1 MADQNINCPKCGFT
15 IPLTEALS
23 NQIKEGVRRE
33 FEEKAR
39 ERELELKKKE
49 DEIIKKGRE
58 IEEEKK
64 ALDETVANKLGLE
77 RAKLTEEAQRKANQ
91 SVEMELKDLRD
102 ESAQKER
109 QISDFRRN
117 ELELRREKRELEE
130 QKKAQ
135 ELEIARKLDAERER
149 IRRETL
155 EIFTEEHRLKDSEK
169 DKKIADLL
177 RNLDDAKK
185 RAEQGSQQ
193 AQGEVLEL
201 EIEAL
206 LKAKFPVDLIEPVPK
221 GIRGAD
227 IIQKVFTKSGQP
239 CGSIVWE
246 SKRTKAWSDDWIA
259 KLKEDQR
266 EVKAEI
272 AVLVTEALPKG
283 VTGFTQIE
291 GVWVTGISLA
301 CSLAEALRAGL
312 IQEALTRLSA
322 TGKGE
327 KMEAV
332 YNYLSGP
339 EFRHKIEGIVEAF
352 KAMRE
357 DLDSE
362 KRAIVKIWA
371 KREKQIEKV
380 VMNTVKMYG
389 DMQGIIGASL
399 PEIKSLELGTGE
411 DGETGETGEI

>member
-15 IPLTEALS
+15 IPLTEALRS
-23 NQIKEGVRRE
+23 QIQEGLRKE
-33 FEEKAR
+33 FEAKASAR
-39 ERELELKKKE
+39 EAELKRKE
-49 DEIIKKGRE
+49 DEINRKNRE
-58 IEEEKK
+58 MDDTISRR
-64 ALDETVANKLGLE
+64 LTLE
-77 RAKLTEEAQRKANQ
+77 RAKIAEQEQRKAKEGIE
-91 SVEMELKDLRD
+91 VELKDLK
-102 ESAQKER
+102 EAAAQKDR
-109 QISDFRRN
+109 QIVDFRN
-117 ELELRREKRELEE
+117 KELELRKQARELEE

-135 ELEIARKLDAERER
+135 ELEIVRKLDSEREK

-155 EIFTEEHRLKDSEK
+155 EMFSEEHRLRDSEK

-177 RNLDDAKK
+177 KALEDARRKG
-185 RAEQGSQQ
+185 EQGSQQ
-193 AQGEVLEL
+193 AQGEVLEMEL
-201 EIEAL
+201 EAL
-206 LKAKFPVDLIEPVPK
+206 LKAKFPIDLIEPVPK

-227 IIQKVFTKSGQP
+227 IIQKVLTRAGQQ

-246 SKRTKAWSDDWIA
+246 SKRTKAWSDDWIS

-266 EVKAEI
+266 EVKAEV

-283 VTGFTQIE
+283 VSSFTQME
-291 GVWVTGISLA
+291 GVWVTA
-301 CSLAEALRAGL
+301 VPYAANLAEALRAGL
-312 IQEALTRLSA
+312 LQVGLARLSA

-357 DLDSE
+357 DLEAE
-362 KRAIVKIWA
+362 KRALYKIWA

-389 DMQGIIGASL
+389 DVQGIIGASL

-411 DGETGETGEI
+411 DEGEIENDAT

>member
-23 NQIKEGVRRE
+23 NQIKEGVRKE

-64 ALDETVANKLGLE
+64 ALDDIVASKLGLE
-77 RAKLTEEAQRKANQ
+77 RLKLTEEAQRKANQ

-206 LKAKFPVDLIEPVPK
+206 LKAKFPIDLIEPVPK

-332 YNYLSGP
+332 YSYLSGP